1 MREQFERQLNDLRA
15 DILQMGQ
22 LVEDELLLAL
32 QALEAL
38 NTEMAA
44 QVYVADEEVNRT
56 RFATEEKCFTIIV
69 TQQPAARD
77 LRAVVS
83 VMNIIV
89 DLERMGDQAKGI
101 AKVIPRLKERN
112 DRPLPPELA
121 QMGEM
126 VINMLRQS
134 MLAFQNES
142 VGLARFVAAQDDDV
156 DELFARVFG
165 KLMQQ
170 MADDN
175 EPDDI
180 KSSYEMLRVARE
192 LERFGDLATNIAER
206 VIYRVTGQMQEINA
220 G

>member
-1 MREQFERQLNDLRA
+1 MREQFERQLNELRA

-22 LVEDELLLAL
+22 LVEDELLLAR

-44 QVYVADEEVNRT
+44 QVYVADEEVNRM

-83 VMNIIV
+83 VMNMIV

-134 MLAFQNES
+134 MLAFQNDS
-142 VGLARFVAAQDDDV
+142 VGLARFVTAQDDDV
-156 DELFARVFG
+156 DELFSRVFG
-165 KLMQQ
+165 NLMQQ
-170 MADDN
+170 MADDSDT
-175 EPDDI
+175 DDI

-206 VIYRVTGQMQEINA
+206 VIYRVTGQMQEINI